1 MTPRSSVH
9 PQLGLIAAFVQQA
22 NHAPDLPRL
31 VDHIVSH
38 VRDGLAPRDR
48 NPAALKSLREQLTR
62 NLEAIV
68 VDSLPDDLPRADVG
82 ELEIRGDLGDP
93 IASLMETL
101 ETAAALLDAVAE
113 ARWDGAVLRASGDA
127 LADAGRLL
135 ANRLCALCTLQV
147 VRDLEELGSPPA
159 LVYLP
164 NGSLVWINSALR
176 QFNETRRVDRD
187 ALIEAVCAF
196 AGPFCRHV
204 LMGDKPPA
212 RKSIRLDEPAVHLK
226 AEVVTPRGANESSVV
241 ITVSEARRAGALS
254 KRELEAA
261 RQLCTDGSYQA
272 VADKL
277 GISLD
282 SVRTHLR
289 RAYRKLG
296 VSNRVAMKDR
306 LIREGLLP
314 RR

>member
-9 PQLGLIAAFVQQA
+9 PQLGLMAEFVQQA
-22 NHAPDLPRL
+22 NHASDLTRL
-31 VDHIVSH
+31 VDHVVSH

-48 NPAALKSLREQLTR
+48 NPAALKSLRERLTR
-62 NLEAIV
+62 NLEAILAE
-68 VDSLPDDLPRADVG
+68 SLPNDLPRADVG
-82 ELEIRGDLGDP
+82 DLKLHGDQGDP
-93 IASLMETL
+93 IASLLETL
-101 ETAAALLDAVAE
+101 GAAAALLDAVPE
-113 ARWDGAVLRASGDA
+113 ARWDGAVLRASGHA
-127 LADAGRLL
+127 LADASRLL
-135 ANRLCALCTLQV
+135 ANRLCALCTLHV

-176 QFNETRRVDRD
+176 QFNEARRVDRES
-187 ALIEAVCAF
+187 LIEGVGAF
-196 AGPFCRHV
+196 AGPFCRYA
-204 LMGDKPPA
+204 LLGGKPPA
-212 RKSIRLDEPAVHLK
+212 RNSVRLDEPAVHLK
-226 AEVVTPRGANESSVV
+226 GEVVTPRGARESSVV
-241 ITVSEARRAGALS
+241 ITVSEARRAGELS

>member
-9 PQLGLIAAFVQQA
+9 PQLGLMAEFVQQA
-22 NHAPDLPRL
+22 NHVTDLPRL
-31 VDHIVSH
+31 VDHVVSH
-38 VRDGLAPRDR
+38 VRDGIAPRDR
-48 NPAALKSLREQLTR
+48 DPAALKGLRERLTR
-62 NLEAIV
+62 NFEAILAE
-68 VDSLPDDLPRADVG
+68 SLPNDLPRA
-82 ELEIRGDLGDP
+82 ELGDLKLHGDQGNP
-93 IASLMETL
+93 MEALLETL
-101 ETAAALLDAVAE
+101 DAAATLLDAHPD
-113 ARWDGAVLRASGDA
+113 ARWDGAVLRASGNA
-127 LADAGRLL
+127 LADASRLL
-135 ANRLCALCTLQV
+135 ANRHCALRTLDV
-147 VRDLEELGSPPA
+147 LRGLEELGSPPA

-164 NGSLVWINSALR
+164 NGSLVWINGALR
-176 QFNETRRVDRD
+176 QFCEARRVDREP
-187 ALIEAVCAF
+187 LIEAASAF
-196 AGPFCRHV
+196 AGPFCRFA

-212 RKSIRLDEPAVHLK
+212 RKSIRLEQPAVHLK
-226 AEVVTPRGANESSVV
+226 GEVVTPRGKRESSVV

-261 RQLCTDGSYQA
+261 RQLCTVGSYQA
-272 VADKL
+272 VADLL

>member
-1 MTPRSSVH
+1 MARLSSVH
-9 PQLGLIAAFVQQA
+9 PQLVLMAEFVQRA
-22 NHAPDLPRL
+22 NHVPDLSTL

-48 NPAALKSLREQLTR
+48 NPDALKNLRERLAG
-62 NLEAIV
+62 NFEAILAE
-68 VDSLPDDLPRADVG
+68 SLPSDLPRAD
-82 ELEIRGDLGDP
+82 LGDLKLQGDP
-93 IASLMETL
+93 VESLLETL
-101 ETAAALLDAVAE
+101 DAAAALLDAVPE
-113 ARWDGAVLRASGDA
+113 ARWDGAVLRASGNA
-127 LADAGRLL
+127 LADASRLL
-135 ANRLCALCTLQV
+135 ANRHCALCTLDTL
-147 VRDLEELGSPPA
+147 RNLEELGAPPA

-176 QFNETRRVDRD
+176 RFHETRKVSRD
-187 ALIEAVCAF
+187 ALIEAASLF
-196 AGPFCRHV
+196 AGPFCRFA
-204 LMGDKPPA
+204 LLGDKAPA
-212 RKSIRLDEPAVHLK
+212 RKSVRLDQPAVHLK
-226 AEVVTPRGANESSVV
+226 GELVMPRGARGASVV
-241 ITVSEARRAGALS
+241 VTVSEARRASELS

-261 RQLCTDGSYQA
+261 RQLCLGGSYQA
-272 VADKL
+272 VADQL

-296 VSNRVAMKDR
+296 VSDRVAMKDR